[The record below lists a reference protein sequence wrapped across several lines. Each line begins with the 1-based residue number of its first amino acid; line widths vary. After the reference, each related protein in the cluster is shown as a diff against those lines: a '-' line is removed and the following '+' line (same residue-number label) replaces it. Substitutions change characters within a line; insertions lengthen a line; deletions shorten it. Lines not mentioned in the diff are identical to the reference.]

1 MTLDTGQGPAIESIE
16 KDQHEQP
23 QQEKQSSYFQWF
35 KLNPLRSSKTPP
47 VPQERQ
53 VSREYG
59 ANLASL
65 ITFQWVNPIVK
76 LGYKRE
82 MEIQDIWTVNPTRSV
97 SILSKKLDEAFAGR
111 LERGGKRP
119 LVWALYDTLKI
130 ELCIGILCQILS
142 MCLLVLAPFV
152 VRRLIEFAMD
162 AYTSQHNNL
171 PGPNLGKGM
180 GLVIGLVTMQLVQSI
195 SSNQAF
201 YQSLIAGGQL
211 KAVLTPKLFSK
222 AMRLSG
228 HARAGNGTG
237 YSDGRITTLMAV
249 DLSRL
254 EKGCASLHI
263 LCATPI
269 ALIIALV
276 TLLVNIGYSALA
288 GYAFLV
294 AITCLL
300 TFAVRSIIV
309 RRRAINTITDKR
321 VSLTQEILQNVRFIK
336 FFAWEN
342 SFLERLR
349 MTRKL
354 EIDSLRR
361 FLATRH
367 SNTVSFT
374 SMANFA
380 SLLSFMTYVL
390 SGHTLSSDR
399 IFASLAVFNAIRLPL
414 SMMNVV
420 VTSTTDAVTS
430 LNRLQEF
437 LLAEEREDSITWER
451 NMENAFEFKKA
462 SFTWESVPDI
472 EAETPGVESIP
483 VSASASPVSSWDDA
497 TKPASKSKD
506 NRPFRLMDIDF
517 QAAPGEL
524 IAVIGTIGSGK
535 SSLLGAL
542 AGEMRLTAGS
552 VRMRT
557 APAFCPQYAW
567 IQNTT
572 IRNNILFGQEYDDA
586 RYDQVI
592 DACALRA
599 DLATFADG
607 DQTEIG
613 ERGITLSGGQ
623 RQRLNIARA
632 IYSNCDIILL
642 DDPLSAVDANV
653 GLHIMKQAICGLLKD
668 RCRILATH
676 QLHILAHCDRI
687 IVMEAG
693 RVVDIGT
700 FDHLVQR
707 NEVLQSLVSVNHQEK
722 EETPSSPSIADAVQ
736 VEKACPESK
745 LKNRNAAPLM
755 KDEERARH
763 ARRRDIWRAYAV
775 SSGSM
780 ANIFIVFALAV
791 LSAGGAI
798 LGGLWLS
805 FWASNRFPQL
815 SLGQYLGIYA
825 GITAGQAAIL
835 YLFSV
840 CVTAFAA
847 NASKVML
854 EDAMYRLLRAPTSFF
869 DTTPLGR
876 IINRFSKDV
885 QVLDSE
891 LGEALRLFLYL
902 FLMVVAIMILVIV
915 YFHYFAIAVGPLLA
929 IVILITIYHRASA
942 QSLKRHEAVLRSV
955 VFARFN
961 EAITGI
967 ACIRAYNMEVYF
979 RQNIGRAI
987 DSSNAAYFLIFANQR
1002 WLSVRLDL
1010 VCNTLLLVTG
1020 VLVVTSRF
1028 NVSPSIS
1035 GLILS
1040 YMLSISQTLQFSI
1053 RQYTELE
1060 QHINSAERL
1069 HHYGT
1074 SLEEEEKTAPL
1085 HRVEVSSTWPAQG
1098 QITFQNVQMRYREGL
1113 PLVLK
1118 GLTMS
1123 IQSGERIGV
1132 VGRTGAGKSSIVS
1145 ALFRLTELSGGNI
1158 RIDGVNI
1165 ASIALHDLR
1174 SRLAI
1179 IPQDPTL
1186 FRGTIRSNL
1195 DPFNE
1200 YTDLE
1205 LWSALRKAHL
1215 VDPPP
1220 ESPPDGDKDAR
1231 QVVNE
1236 QAAGPSQ
1243 LHLDTRVDEAGLN
1256 LSLGQRQ
1263 LMALARAIVRDSK
1276 IIICDEATSSLDYQT
1291 DQKVQET
1298 IAGMHGKTLFC
1309 IAHRLRTIIHYDR
1322 ICVMD
1327 KGCIAE
1333 LDTPV
1338 RLWEQ
1343 QGIFWEM
1350 CNQSG
1355 ITREEL
1361 ERGPVGL

>member
-16 KDQHEQP
+16 KNQHEQP
-23 QQEKQSSYFQWF
+23 QQGKQSSYFQWF

-65 ITFQWVNPIVK
+65 ITFQWVTPIVK

-82 MEIQDIWTVNPTRSV
+82 LEIQDIWTVNPTRSV
-97 SILSKKLDEAFAGR
+97 SILSNRLDEAFTGR
-111 LERGGKRP
+111 LECGEKRP
-119 LVWALYDTLKI
+119 LAWALYDTLKI
-130 ELCIGILCQILS
+130 GLCIGILCQVLS

-171 PGPNLGKGM
+171 PGPSLGKGM
-180 GLVIGLVTMQLVQSI
+180 GLVIGLVTMQLVQSL

-211 KAVLTPKLFSK
+211 KAVLTPKMFSK

-228 HARAGNGTG
+228 RARAGNRTG

-249 DLSRL
+249 DLGRL

-342 SFLERLR
+342 SFLQRLR
-349 MTRKL
+349 RTRKL

-367 SNTVSFT
+367 SITVSFT

-437 LLAEEREDSITWER
+437 LLAEEREDFITWDR

-472 EAETPGVESIP
+472 EAETPGVDSVP
-483 VSASASPVSSWDDA
+483 VSASASPVSSWDGA
-497 TKPASKSKD
+497 TKPASESKD
-506 NRPFRLMDIDF
+506 NRPFRIMDIDF

-552 VRMRT
+552 VSMST

-572 IRNNILFGQEYDDA
+572 IRNNILFGQDYDEV

-599 DLATFADG
+599 DLATFSDG

-653 GLHIMKQAICGLLKD
+653 GLHIMNHAICGLLKD

-676 QLHILAHCDRI
+676 QLHVLAHCDRI

-700 FDHLVQR
+700 FDHLVQK

-736 VEKACPESK
+736 VEKAFPESK
-745 LKNRNAAPLM
+745 LKNGNAAPLM
-755 KDEERARH
+755 KEEERVRH

-780 ANIFIVFALAV
+780 VNIFIVFALAV

-805 FWASNRFPQL
+805 FWASNRFPQM
-815 SLGQYLGIYA
+815 SLAQYLGIYA

-847 NASKVML
+847 IASKVML
-854 EDAMYRLLRAPTSFF
+854 EDAMHRLLRAPTSFF

-902 FLMVVAIMILVIV
+902 SLMVVAIMILVIV
-915 YFHYFAIAVGPLLA
+915 YFHYFALAVGPLVA
-929 IVILITIYHRASA
+929 IVILLTIYHRASA

-979 RQNIGRAI
+979 RQNIGQAI

-1098 QITFQNVQMRYREGL
+1098 QITFQNVQMRYREEL

-1158 RIDGVNI
+1158 RIDRVDI

-1195 DPFNE
+1195 DPFDE

-1215 VDPPP
+1215 VGPPP
-1220 ESPPDGDKDAR
+1220 EAPSDGHKDAR

-1236 QAAGPSQ
+1236 KAAGTSQ
-1243 LHLDTRVDEAGLN
+1243 LHLDTRVDEGGLN

-1298 IAGMHGKTLFC
+1298 ISGMHGKTLFC

>member
-76 LGYKRE
+76 
-82 MEIQDIWTVNPTRSV
+82 VSVPTTWRAYV
-97 SILSKKLDEAFAGR
+97 HR
-111 LERGGKRP
+111 L
-119 LVWALYDTLKI
+119 TI
-130 ELCIGILCQILS
+130 
-142 MCLLVLAPFV
+142 
-152 VRRLIEFAMD
+152 FAMD

-854 EDAMYRLLRAPTSFF
+854 EDA
-869 DTTPLGR
+869 
-876 IINRFSKDV
+876 I
-885 QVLDSE
+885 
-891 LGEALRLFLYL
+891 
-902 FLMVVAIMILVIV
+902 
-915 YFHYFAIAVGPLLA
+915 
-929 IVILITIYHRASA
+929 
-942 QSLKRHEAVLRSV
+942 
-955 VFARFN
+955 FN

>member
-1 MTLDTGQGPAIESIE
+1 MTLDPAQAPAIESIE
-16 KDQHEQP
+16 KNQHEQS
-23 QQEKQSSYFQWF
+23 QQGKQSLYFQWF
-35 KLNPLRSSKTPP
+35 RLYPLRSSKTPP

-65 ITFQWVNPIVK
+65 ITFQWITPIVK

-82 MEIQDIWTVNPTRSV
+82 LEIQDIWTVNPTRSV
-97 SILSKKLDEAFAGR
+97 SILSNRLDEAFTGR
-111 LERGGKRP
+111 FERGGKRP
-119 LVWALYDTLKI
+119 LAWALYDTLKTG
-130 ELCIGILCQILS
+130 LCIGILCQILS

-171 PGPNLGKGM
+171 PGPSLGKGM
-180 GLVIGLVTMQLVQSI
+180 GLVIGLVTMQLVQSL

-211 KAVLTPKLFSK
+211 KAVLTPKIFSK

-228 HARAGNGTG
+228 RARAGNKTG

-269 ALIIALV
+269 ALVIALV

-294 AITCLL
+294 AITSLL
-300 TFAVRSIIV
+300 TFAIRSIIM
-309 RRRAINTITDKR
+309 RRKAINTITDKR
-321 VSLTQEILQNVRFIK
+321 VSLTQEILKNVRFIK

-361 FLATRH
+361 FLTTRH
-367 SNTVSFT
+367 SITVSFT

-380 SLLSFMTYVL
+380 SLLSFMTYAL

-399 IFASLAVFNAIRLPL
+399 IFASLAVFNAMRLPL

-437 LLAEEREDSITWER
+437 LLAEEREDFITWDR
-451 NMENAFEFKKA
+451 NMEKAFEFEKA
-462 SFTWESVPDI
+462 SFTWDSVLDMEVEAPGVNSVPV
-472 EAETPGVESIP
+472 P
-483 VSASASPVSSWDDA
+483 ASASPVSSWDGA
-497 TKPASKSKD
+497 TKPASESKD
-506 NRPFRLMDIDF
+506 NRPFGLMDIDF

-542 AGEMRLTAGS
+542 AGEMRLTTGS
-552 VRMRT
+552 VRMST

-572 IRNNILFGQEYDDA
+572 IRNNILFGQEYDKV

-599 DLATFADG
+599 DLATFSDG

-632 IYSNCDIILL
+632 IYSNCNIILL

-653 GLHIMKQAICGLLKD
+653 GLHIMNQAICGLLKD
-668 RCRILATH
+668 RCRILVTH
-676 QLHILAHCDRI
+676 QLHILTHCDRI

-693 RVVDIGT
+693 RVIDIGT
-700 FDHLVQR
+700 FEHLVKR
-707 NEVLQSLVSVNHQEK
+707 NAVLQSLVSVNHQGK
-722 EETPSSPSIADAVQ
+722 EETPGSPRVADTVQ
-736 VEKACPESK
+736 EVKACPESNV
-745 LKNRNAAPLM
+745 KNGNAAPLM
-755 KDEERARH
+755 KEEERVRH

-775 SSGSM
+775 SSGSL
-780 ANIFIVFALAV
+780 ANILIVLALAV

-805 FWASNRFPQL
+805 FWASNKFPQL

-840 CVTAFAA
+840 CVTTFAA
-847 NASKVML
+847 NASRVML

-885 QVLDSE
+885 QVLDNE
-891 LGEALRLFLYL
+891 LGETLRLFLYL
-902 FLMVVAIMILVIV
+902 FLMVVAIMVLVIV
-915 YFHYFAIAVGPLLA
+915 YFHYFALAVGPLVA
-929 IVILITIYHRASA
+929 IVILITIYHRASV

-967 ACIRAYNMEVYF
+967 ACIRAYGREGYF

-1010 VCNTLLLVTG
+1010 VCNALLLVTG

-1028 NVSPSIS
+1028 NVPPSIS

-1085 HRVEVSSTWPAQG
+1085 HHVEVSSTWPEQG
-1098 QITFQNVQMRYREGL
+1098 QISFDNVQMRYRDGL

-1123 IQSGERIGV
+1123 IQGGERIGV

-1158 RIDGVNI
+1158 RIDGVDI
-1165 ASIALHDLR
+1165 ATIALHDLR

-1195 DPFNE
+1195 DPFDE

-1215 VDPPP
+1215 VGPPP
-1220 ESPPDGDKDAR
+1220 EAPSESDQDACE
-1231 QVVNE
+1231 VVNE
-1236 QAAGPSQ
+1236 KAAGTSQ
-1243 LHLDTRVDEAGLN
+1243 LHLDSRVDEEGLN

-1298 IAGMHGKTLFC
+1298 ISGMHGKTLFC
-1309 IAHRLRTIIHYDR
+1309 IAHRLRTILNYDR

-1343 QGIFWEM
+1343 QGIFREM

-1355 ITREEL
+1355 ITRGEL

>member
-16 KDQHEQP
+16 KNQHEQ
-23 QQEKQSSYFQWF
+23 QQQGKQPSYFQWF

-76 LGYKRE
+76 
-82 MEIQDIWTVNPTRSV
+82 VSVPTTWRAYV
-97 SILSKKLDEAFAGR
+97 HR
-111 LERGGKRP
+111 L
-119 LVWALYDTLKI
+119 TI
-130 ELCIGILCQILS
+130 
-142 MCLLVLAPFV
+142 
-152 VRRLIEFAMD
+152 FAMD

-171 PGPNLGKGM
+171 PGPSLGKGM
-180 GLVIGLVTMQLVQSI
+180 GLVIGLVTMQLVQSL

-201 YQSLIAGGQL
+201 YQSLIAGGEL

-269 ALIIALV
+269 ALIVALV

-349 MTRKL
+349 VTRKL

-367 SNTVSFT
+367 SITVSFT

-437 LLAEEREDSITWER
+437 LLAEEREDSITWDR

-483 VSASASPVSSWDDA
+483 VSASASPVSSWDSA
-497 TKPASKSKD
+497 TKLASESKD

-524 IAVIGTIGSGK
+524 IAVIGTIGGGK

-805 FWASNRFPQL
+805 FWASNKFPQL

-854 EDAMYRLLRAPTSFF
+854 EDA
-869 DTTPLGR
+869 
-876 IINRFSKDV
+876 I
-885 QVLDSE
+885 
-891 LGEALRLFLYL
+891 
-902 FLMVVAIMILVIV
+902 
-915 YFHYFAIAVGPLLA
+915 
-929 IVILITIYHRASA
+929 
-942 QSLKRHEAVLRSV
+942 
-955 VFARFN
+955 FN

-979 RQNIGRAI
+979 RQNIGQAI
-987 DSSNAAYFLIFANQR
+987 DSSNDAYFLIFANQR

-1074 SLEEEEKTAPL
+1074 SLEEEEEEEKKTAPL
-1085 HRVEVSSTWPAQG
+1085 HRVEVSSTWPTQG

-1158 RIDGVNI
+1158 WIDGVNI

-1186 FRGTIRSNL
+1186 FWGTIRSNL
-1195 DPFNE
+1195 DPFNK

>member
-16 KDQHEQP
+16 KNQHEQ
-23 QQEKQSSYFQWF
+23 QQQGKQPSYFQWF

-76 LGYKRE
+76 
-82 MEIQDIWTVNPTRSV
+82 VSVPTTWRAYV
-97 SILSKKLDEAFAGR
+97 HR
-111 LERGGKRP
+111 L
-119 LVWALYDTLKI
+119 TI
-130 ELCIGILCQILS
+130 
-142 MCLLVLAPFV
+142 
-152 VRRLIEFAMD
+152 FAMD

-171 PGPNLGKGM
+171 PGPSLGKGM
-180 GLVIGLVTMQLVQSI
+180 GLVIGLVTMQLVQSL

-201 YQSLIAGGQL
+201 YQSLIAGGEL

-269 ALIIALV
+269 ALIVALV

-349 MTRKL
+349 VTRKL

-367 SNTVSFT
+367 SITVSFT

-437 LLAEEREDSITWER
+437 LLAEEREDSITWDR

-483 VSASASPVSSWDDA
+483 VSASASPVSSWDSA
-497 TKPASKSKD
+497 TKLASESKD

-524 IAVIGTIGSGK
+524 IAVIGTIGGGK

-805 FWASNRFPQL
+805 FWASNKFPQL

-854 EDAMYRLLRAPTSFF
+854 EDA
-869 DTTPLGR
+869 
-876 IINRFSKDV
+876 I
-885 QVLDSE
+885 
-891 LGEALRLFLYL
+891 
-902 FLMVVAIMILVIV
+902 
-915 YFHYFAIAVGPLLA
+915 
-929 IVILITIYHRASA
+929 
-942 QSLKRHEAVLRSV
+942 
-955 VFARFN
+955 FN

-979 RQNIGRAI
+979 RQNIGQAI
-987 DSSNAAYFLIFANQR
+987 DSSNDAYFLIFANQR

-1074 SLEEEEKTAPL
+1074 SLEEEEEEKKTAPL
-1085 HRVEVSSTWPAQG
+1085 HRVEVSSTWPTQG

-1158 RIDGVNI
+1158 WIDGVNI

-1186 FRGTIRSNL
+1186 FWGTIRSNL
-1195 DPFNE
+1195 DPFNK

>member
-1 MTLDTGQGPAIESIE
+1 MTLNTRQAPAIEST
-16 KDQHEQP
+16 KQNQP
-23 QQEKQSSYFQWF
+23 GESQGGNQSSYFQWC
-35 KLNPLRSSKTPP
+35 KLNLLRSRNIPP

-59 ANLASL
+59 ANFASL
-65 ITFQWVNPIVK
+65 ITFQWVAPIVK

-82 MEIQDIWTVNPTRSV
+82 LEIQDIWTVNPTRSV
-97 SILSKKLDEAFAGR
+97 SILSDRLDEALSAR
-111 LERGGKRP
+111 LARGGRQP
-119 LVWALYDTLKI
+119 LAWALYDTLKPG
-130 ELCIGILCQILS
+130 LWVGISCQVLS

-152 VRRLIEFAMD
+152 LRHIIEFAMG
-162 AYTSQHNNL
+162 AYISQHNSL

-180 GLVIGLVTMQLVQSI
+180 GLVIGLVAMQLVQSL

-201 YQSLIAGGQL
+201 YQSLVAGGEL
-211 KAVLTPKLFSK
+211 KAVLTPKMFSK

-228 HARAGNGTG
+228 RARVGNKTG

-254 EKGCASLHI
+254 EKGCAVLHI
-263 LCATPI
+263 LCATPT
-269 ALIIALV
+269 ALIIALI

-294 AITCLL
+294 AMTCLL
-300 TFAVRSIIV
+300 TFAVRSIII

-342 SFLERLR
+342 SFLGRLR
-349 MTRKL
+349 TTRKL
-354 EIDSLRR
+354 EIDLLRR

-367 SNTVSFT
+367 SITVSFT
-374 SMANFA
+374 TMANFA
-380 SLLSFMTYVL
+380 SLLSFMTYAL
-390 SGHTLSSDR
+390 SGHRLSTDR

-414 SMMNVV
+414 SMMNIV

-437 LLAEEREDSITWER
+437 LLAEERQDFITWDR
-451 NMENAFEFKKA
+451 NMEKTFEFEKA
-462 SFTWESVPDI
+462 SFEWESMPDV
-472 EAETPGVESIP
+472 EVKTAGVDFFP
-483 VSASASPVSSWDDA
+483 VSASGPRTTSPWDGASKPVSETTD
-497 TKPASKSKD
+497 KG
-506 NRPFRLMDIDF
+506 PFRLMDIDF
-517 QAAPGEL
+517 QASRREL
-524 IAVIGTIGSGK
+524 IAVIGAIGSGK
-535 SSLLGAL
+535 SSVLGAL

-552 VRMRT
+552 VRMST
-557 APAFCPQYAW
+557 TPAFCPQYAW
-567 IQNTT
+567 MQNTT
-572 IRNNILFGQEYDDA
+572 IRNNILFGQQYDEA
-586 RYDQVI
+586 RYNQVI
-592 DACALRA
+592 DACALRP
-599 DLATFADG
+599 DLATFLDG

-613 ERGITLSGGQ
+613 EQGITLSGGQ
-623 RQRLNIARA
+623 KQRLNIARA
-632 IYSNCDIILL
+632 IYSDSDIILL
-642 DDPLSAVDANV
+642 DDPLSAVDADV
-653 GLHIMKQAICGLLKD
+653 GLHIMNQAICGLLKD
-668 RCRILATH
+668 RCRILVTH
-676 QLHILAHCDRI
+676 QLQFLAHCDRI
-687 IVMEAG
+687 VVMEAG
-693 RVVDIGT
+693 RIVDIGT
-700 FDHLVQR
+700 FEHLVQK
-707 NEVLQSLVSVNHQEK
+707 NEVLQSLVSVHHHEK
-722 EETPSSPSIADAVQ
+722 EETPGSPRLADAVQ
-736 VEKACPESK
+736 LREAAPKPKVT
-745 LKNRNAAPLM
+745 NRNAAPLM
-755 KDEERARH
+755 KEEERVRH

-775 SSGSM
+775 SSGSI
-780 ANIFIVFALAV
+780 ANIFIVLALAV
-791 LSAGGAI
+791 LSAGGTI
-798 LGGLWLS
+798 LSGVWLS
-805 FWASNRFPQL
+805 FWVSNKFPQL

-825 GITAGQAAIL
+825 GITGAQAAIL

-840 CVTAFAA
+840 YVTTSAA
-847 NASKVML
+847 NASKAIL
-854 EDAMYRLLRAPTSFF
+854 EDAMYRVLRAPTSFF

-885 QVLDSE
+885 QILDNE
-891 LGEALRLFLYL
+891 LGETVRLFLYL
-902 FLMVVAIMILVIV
+902 FLIIVAIMVLVIV
-915 YFHYFAIAVGPLLA
+915 YFHYFALAVGPLVA
-929 IVILITIYHRASA
+929 IVIFVTIYHRASA

-961 EAITGI
+961 EAITGV
-967 ACIRAYNMEVYF
+967 ACIRAYSMEGYF
-979 RQNIGRAI
+979 RQSIGRAI
-987 DSSNAAYFLIFANQR
+987 DSMNAAYFLIFANQR

-1020 VLVVTSRF
+1020 ALVVTSRF
-1028 NVSPSIS
+1028 DVSPSIS

-1074 SLEEEEKTAPL
+1074 SLEEEKTDPL
-1085 HRVEVSSTWPAQG
+1085 RLVEVSNTWPEQG
-1098 QITFQNVQMRYREGL
+1098 QITFENVQMRYRDEL
-1113 PLVLK
+1113 PLVLR
-1118 GLTMS
+1118 GLTVS
-1123 IQSGERIGV
+1123 FRSGERIGV

-1158 RIDGVNI
+1158 RIDGVDI
-1165 ASIALHDLR
+1165 STIALHDLR

-1186 FRGTIRSNL
+1186 FQGTIRSNL
-1195 DPFNE
+1195 DPFNQ

-1205 LWSALRKAHL
+1205 LWSALRGAHL
-1215 VDPPP
+1215 VGSPP
-1220 ESPPDGDKDAR
+1220 EAPSDGDEDTCEVA
-1231 QVVNE
+1231 NE
-1236 QAAGPSQ
+1236 KAAGVSQ
-1243 LHLDTRVDEAGLN
+1243 LHLDTQVDEFGHN

-1263 LMALARAIVRDSK
+1263 LMALARAIVRDSR
-1276 IIICDEATSSLDYQT
+1276 IVICDEATSSLDYQT
-1291 DQKVQET
+1291 DQKVQQT
-1298 IAGMHGKTLFC
+1298 ISSFHGKTLFC

-1343 QGIFWEM
+1343 QGIFREM

-1355 ITREEL
+1355 ITRGEL
-1361 ERGPVGL
+1361 ERGPLGL

>member
-16 KDQHEQP
+16 KNQHKQP
-23 QQEKQSSYFQWF
+23 QQGKQSSYFHWF

-53 VSREYG
+53 VSREYD

-65 ITFQWVNPIVK
+65 ITFQWVTPIIK

-82 MEIQDIWTVNPTRSV
+82 LEIQDIWTVNPTRSV
-97 SILSKKLDEAFAGR
+97 SILSNRLDEAFTGR
-111 LERGGKRP
+111 LECGEKRP
-119 LVWALYDTLKI
+119 LAWALYDTLKI
-130 ELCIGILCQILS
+130 GLCIGILCQVLS

-171 PGPNLGKGM
+171 PGPPGPSLGKGM
-180 GLVIGLVTMQLVQSI
+180 GLVIGLVTMQLVQSL

-211 KAVLTPKLFSK
+211 KAVLTTKMFSK

-228 HARAGNGTG
+228 RARAGNRTG

-249 DLSRL
+249 DLGRL

-342 SFLERLR
+342 SFLQRLR
-349 MTRKL
+349 RTRKL

-367 SNTVSFT
+367 SITVSFT

-437 LLAEEREDSITWER
+437 LLAEEREDFITWDR
-451 NMENAFEFKKA
+451 NMENAFEFKEA

-472 EAETPGVESIP
+472 EAETPGVDSVP
-483 VSASASPVSSWDDA
+483 VSASASPVSSWDGA
-497 TKPASKSKD
+497 TKPASESKD

-552 VRMRT
+552 
-557 APAFCPQYAW
+557 YAW

-572 IRNNILFGQEYDDA
+572 IRNNILFGQEYDEV

-599 DLATFADG
+599 DLASFSDG

-653 GLHIMKQAICGLLKD
+653 GLHIMNHAICGLLKD

-676 QLHILAHCDRI
+676 QLHVLAHCDRI

-700 FDHLVQR
+700 FDHLVQK

-745 LKNRNAAPLM
+745 LKNGNAAPLM
-755 KDEERARH
+755 KEEERVRH

-780 ANIFIVFALAV
+780 VNIFIVFALAV

-805 FWASNRFPQL
+805 FWASKRFPQL

-840 CVTAFAA
+840 
-847 NASKVML
+847 KVML
-854 EDAMYRLLRAPTSFF
+854 EDAMHRLLRAPTSFF

-876 IINRFSKDV
+876 IINR
-885 QVLDSE
+885 E

-902 FLMVVAIMILVIV
+902 SLMVVAIMILVIV
-915 YFHYFAIAVGPLLA
+915 YFHYFALAVGPLVA

-979 RQNIGRAI
+979 RQNIGQAI

-1098 QITFQNVQMRYREGL
+1098 QITFQNVQMRYREEL

-1123 IQSGERIGV
+1123 IQGGERIGV

-1158 RIDGVNI
+1158 RIDGVDI

-1195 DPFNE
+1195 DPFDE

-1215 VDPPP
+1215 VGPPP
-1220 ESPPDGDKDAR
+1220 EAPSDGHKDAR

-1236 QAAGPSQ
+1236 KAAGTSQ
-1243 LHLDTRVDEAGLN
+1243 LHLDTRVDEGGLN

-1298 IAGMHGKTLFC
+1298 ISGMHGKTLFY